1 MTSEV
6 KIPGTIGKADK
17 RGGSRNHVKKARPAK
32 VETSD
37 PLPMN
42 IVEEGKVVI
51 KAQPDWAVFP
61 GEWAEKA
68 PEYAPKKP
76 QPAKNIKKQKV
87 RNLVG
92 QPQQRGLSHGNQ

>member
-51 KAQPDWAVFP
+51 KAQPDWA
-61 GEWAEKA
+61 EKA